1 MRTVTTSPQRL
12 PSLVAALL
20 AGVLTACG
28 GSTPAPSEAP
38 AAPPTSV
45 TTPTPT
51 PSPTPS
57 PTPAG
62 EVVRVRSSGDLQDAV
77 ARLKSGQTIELAAG
91 TYTVPG
97 DALYLPEPLAN
108 VTLAGATG
116 NRDDVRIR
124 GGRFALWAN
133 NVNGLTVRDLTIEG
147 SSEHGIILN
156 CAAHAPVVRNVVLR
170 DIGDQFIKANPGPGG
185 CGVDAGIVEDSLF
198 EYTRGAPD
206 TYTNGVDVH
215 FGTGWIIRRNTFRN
229 FVGGGLV
236 GPAVLLW
243 NASRDSVVEGNTF
256 TDNVRDISFGLDA
269 GMTARAPV
277 SNGTLPDHRG
287 GRISG
292 NTITRRAGLGGV
304 DVAISVADSPDT
316 RVEGNTITMAG
327 GYPNAI
333 EYRFP
338 RTTGVV
344 ITGNTV
350 DAQIQ
355 ARDGATATVSNN
367 TVK

>member
-1 MRTVTTSPQRL
+1 MPQPLAPAPVRPRRHSRL
-12 PSLVAALL
+12 RASAWLAAGVVAYL
-20 AGVLTACG
+20 AGCG
-28 GSTPAPSEAP
+28 GATQASPDAA
-38 AAPPTSV
+38 AAPTAPTSDA
-45 TTPTPT
+45 T
-51 PSPTPS
+51 
-57 PTPAG
+57 AD
-62 EVVRVRSSGDLQDAV
+62 VVRVKSSGDLQDAV
-77 ARLKSGQTIELAAG
+77 ARLRNGQTIELAAG
-91 TYTVPG
+91 TYQVPG
-97 DALYLPEPLAN
+97 EALYLPEPLRD
-108 VTLAGATG
+108 VTIAGATG
-116 NRDDVRIR
+116 HRDDVRIR
-124 GGRFALWAN
+124 GGRFSIWAN
-133 NVNGLTVRDLTIEG
+133 NVSGLTVRDLTLEG
-147 SSEHGIILN
+147 ASEHGIILN
-156 CAAHAPVVRNVVLR
+156 CAAHAPVVRNVALR

-185 CGVDAGIVEDSLF
+185 CGVDNGVVEDSLF

-215 FGTGWIIRRNTFRN
+215 FGAGWIIRRNTFRN

-256 TDNVRDISFGLDA
+256 IDNVRDIAFGLDA

-277 SNGTLPDHRG
+277 SNGALPDHRG

-292 NTITRRAGLGGV
+292 NTITRRAGLPGV

-316 RVEGNTITMAG
+316 RVEGNTITIAR

-350 DAQIQ
+350 DAAIQ
-355 ARDGATATVSNN
+355 ARDGATATVTNN
-367 TVK
+367 TVR

>member
-1 MRTVTTSPQRL
+1 MST
-12 PSLVAALL
+12 VAAAAGSWPRCLGL
-20 AGVLTACG
+20 ALGIAGLAACG
-28 GSTPAPSEAP
+28 GSARGALQAP
-38 AAPPTSV
+38 
-45 TTPTPT
+45 TTPSTAGAPT
-51 PSPTPS
+51 API
-57 PTPAG
+57 G
-62 EVVRVRSSGDLQDAV
+62 EIVRVRSSGDLEHAV
-77 ARLKSGQTIELAAG
+77 RNLRSGQTIELAAG

-97 DALYLPEPLAN
+97 EALYLPEPLSN
-108 VTLAGATG
+108 VVIAGATG
-116 NRDDVRIR
+116 NRDEVRIR
-124 GGRFALWAN
+124 GGRFAIWAN
-133 NVNGLTVRDLTIEG
+133 NVDGLTVRDLTIEG
-147 SSEHGIILN
+147 ASEHGIILN
-156 CAAHAPVVRNVVLR
+156 CAANAPVVRNVVLR

-185 CGVDAGIVEDSLF
+185 CGVDAGVVEDSLF

-215 FGTGWIIRRNTFRN
+215 YGVGWTIRRNTFRN
-229 FVGGGLV
+229 FVAIGGGLV

-256 TDNVRDISFGLDA
+256 IDNVRDVAFGLDA
-269 GMTARAPV
+269 GMTSRAPV

-292 NTITRRAGLGGV
+292 NTVTRRGGLPGV

-316 RVEGNTITMAG
+316 RVEGNTITMSG

-344 ITGNTV
+344 ITANTV

-355 ARDGATATVSNN
+355 ARDGATGTVSGN
-367 TVK
+367 TVR

>member
-1 MRTVTTSPQRL
+1 MALALSA
-12 PSLVAALL
+12 AALRSRL
-20 AGVLTACG
+20 LTVLVSATALTACG
-28 GSTPAPSEAP
+28 GSTQAAPEAPTTPSTAGATTAP
-38 AAPPTSV
+38 AAET
-45 TTPTPT
+45 
-51 PSPTPS
+51 
-57 PTPAG
+57 
-62 EVVRVRSSGDLQDAV
+62 VRVRSSGELQDAV

-91 TYTVPG
+91 TYTVQG
-97 DALYLPEPLAN
+97 DALYLPEPLTN
-108 VTLAGATG
+108 VTIAGATG
-116 NRDDVRIR
+116 NRDEVRIR
-124 GGRFALWAN
+124 GGRFAIWAN
-133 NVNGLTVRDLTIEG
+133 NVNALTVRDLTIEG
-147 SSEHGIILN
+147 AAEHGLILN

-185 CGVDAGIVEDSLF
+185 CGVDDGVVEDSLF
-198 EYTRGAPD
+198 EYTGGAPD

-215 FGTGWIIRRNTFRN
+215 FGAGWIIRRNTFRN

-256 TDNVRDISFGLDA
+256 TDNVRDIAFGLDA

-277 SNGTLPDHRG
+277 SNAALPDHRG

-292 NTITRRAGLGGV
+292 NTITRRAGLPGV

-327 GYPNAI
+327 GYANAI

-344 ITGNTV
+344 ITANTV
-350 DAQIQ
+350 DARIQ
-355 ARDGATATVSNN
+355 GRDGASATITGN
-367 TVK
+367 TVR